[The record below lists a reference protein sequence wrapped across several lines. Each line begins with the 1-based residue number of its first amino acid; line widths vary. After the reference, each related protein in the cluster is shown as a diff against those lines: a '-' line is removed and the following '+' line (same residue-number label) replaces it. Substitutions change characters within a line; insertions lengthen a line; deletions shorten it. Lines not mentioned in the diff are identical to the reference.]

1 MQHFK
6 ISLPTKIT
14 YGSDLKDMEGSTF
27 SLTKSEAR
35 AIRNA
40 YFLRSTLIY
49 IAPVISAL
57 LIVFA
62 FAYALPKAP
71 DLFLIFLTSLSAGL
85 ALALARTPFIEIV
98 EKRIASVASKVIE
111 TRAP

>member
-27 SLTKSEAR
+27 SLIKSEAR

-49 IAPVISAL
+49 IAPVMSAL

-71 DLFLIFLTSLSAGL
+71 DFFLISLSAGL
-85 ALALARTPFIEIV
+85 ALAFARTSFIEIA
-98 EKRIASVASKVIE
+98 EKRIASVASRVIE